1 MAYFSDFWSHYSAR
15 LKRVFSDPTGDK
27 TENCLYGKVRTFS
40 RWTIRYLKKKNQE
53 SIDRFEGSYFGTFIF
68 ILVIIAHLVA
78 LNHVFGLFI
87 AGLSSLE
94 GDFSE
99 FDRYYAIF
107 EVSVNFYIL
116 PPMIY
121 LIIVLFF
128 GHLIG
133 IFFRRAHDYNGY
145 SMKWVYEGYV
155 KMLGNVTVA
164 AILIAIIVY
173 ALMAIGTGYNS
184 SYTLADYITWAVFAA
199 SICGSYFFFVKAFY
213 DTKSFFTYPSMSI
226 LFSIFCVGLSVYIF
240 DIFFGGDLL
249 DIIAKVGN
257 SGHADAFLERVQKIL
272 VDEPKGDPEEYK
284 RKLEEFKKSLLEGH
298 LWLDKKDPNAYG
310 AALRV
315 IKNILLGITVIFYA
329 LVHALDSGKGRKLK
343 RKLKKIFCI
352 S

>member
-27 TENCLYGKVRTFS
+27 TENCLYGKVRTVS
-40 RWTIRYLKKKNQE
+40 RWVIRYLKKKNQE
-53 SIDRFEGSYFGTFIF
+53 SIDRFEDSYFGTFIF
-68 ILVIIAHLVA
+68 ILVVIAHLGA
-78 LNHVFGLFI
+78 LIYVFGLFI
-87 AGLSSLE
+87 AGLSSRK

-107 EVSVNFYIL
+107 EISVNFYIL

-173 ALMAIGTGYNS
+173 ALMAIGTGYSS
-184 SYTLADYITWAVFAA
+184 SYTLADYITWAVFSA

-315 IKNILLGITVIFYA
+315 IKNILLIATGILYVLTYA
-329 LVHALDSGKGRKLK
+329 FGRYKA
-343 RKLKKIFCI
+343 KK
-352 S
+352 SKQ

>member
-1 MAYFSDFWSHYSAR
+1 M
-15 LKRVFSDPTGDK
+15 
-27 TENCLYGKVRTFS
+27 
-40 RWTIRYLKKKNQE
+40 
-53 SIDRFEGSYFGTFIF
+53 F
-68 ILVIIAHLVA
+68 ILVISAYWVA
-78 LNHVFGLFI
+78 LNYVFTLFV
-87 AGLSSLE
+87 AGLSSLH

-107 EVSVNFYIL
+107 EISVNFYIL
-116 PPMIY
+116 PPIIY

-226 LFSIFCVGLSVYIF
+226 LFSIFCVGLSLYIF

-257 SGHADAFLERVQKIL
+257 SGYADAFLDKIQKVI
-272 VDEPKGDPEEYK
+272 GNHSPEK
-284 RKLEEFKKSLLEGH
+284 IEEAKKSLLEGH
-298 LWLDKKDPNAYG
+298 LWLDKENPEDYG
-310 AALRV
+310 VALRV
-315 IKNILLGITVIFYA
+315 IKNILLIVTGIVYVLAYIIRRHRA
-329 LVHALDSGKGRKLK
+329 KNLK
-343 RKLKKIFCI
+343 NDIQEI
-352 S
+352 